1 MNLARYLAV
10 MRTMLSTCND
20 PSLTDPPPPE
30 PTRWDRFEF
39 AAVAVLASLRLLRAW
54 YFVAR
59 LVLRACPPL
68 ARAVV
73 PLSRSVLVP
82 SLSGGGLGLPVKGG
96 GQVERPMAF
105 GGEVHACNECDD
117 RRPSTVLLPEPHA
130 VARFRRTRH
139 WSGRAVMDVQVG
151 WALRR
156 GGRT

>member
-10 MRTMLSTCND
+10 MRNLHSTCND
-20 PSLTDPPPPE
+20 PSPTVPAPE

-59 LVLRACPPL
+59 LALRACPPL

-82 SLSGGGLGLPVKGG
+82 SISGGGIGLPVKGG
-96 GQVERPMAF
+96 GHVGRPMAF
-105 GGEVHACNECDD
+105 GGDIHDGDECDL
-117 RRPSTVLLPEPHA
+117 RNPGGELLPAPHA

-139 WSGRAVMDVQVG
+139 WSGRAIVDAQVG
-151 WALRR
+151 WMLRR